1 MTRNAGIGDQPV
13 VLEPVGKGNRAAIL
27 ALELLPRQQGFVA
40 SNAESLAEAKQDDE
54 AIARAVIADGR
65 VVGFLMYSAP
75 EDDEEAI
82 IYRFMIDHREQGKG
96 LGRAA
101 VAKALEEIAKLGHIR
116 RVAICYEPENEA
128 ARRLYAG
135 FGFVEQGLDE
145 DDEMIAALE
154 LGG

>member
-1 MTRNAGIGDQPV
+1 VTRAAGTSDQPV
-13 VLEPVGKGNRAAIL
+13 ALEPVGKGNRAAVL
-27 ALELLPRQQGFVA
+27 ALELAPEQQGFVA
-40 SNAESLAEAKQDDE
+40 SNADSLAEARRDDE
-54 AIARAVIADGR
+54 AIPRAVVAAGR

-75 EDDEEAI
+75 DDDDEAI
-82 IYRFMIDHREQGKG
+82 IYRFMIDRREQGKG

-101 VAKALEEIAKLGHIR
+101 IAKALEEIARLGHVR
-116 RVAICYEPENEA
+116 RVSICYELENEA

-145 DDEMIAALE
+145 DGEMIAVLE